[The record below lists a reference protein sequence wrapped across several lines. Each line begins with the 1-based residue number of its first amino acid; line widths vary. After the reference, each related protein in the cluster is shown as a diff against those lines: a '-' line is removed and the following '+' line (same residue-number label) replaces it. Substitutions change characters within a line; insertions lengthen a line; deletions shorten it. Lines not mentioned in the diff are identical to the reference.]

1 MVNGVVVIGMEVKE
15 LSAERQRGN
24 ALQKINGKSMK
35 KPITIITHLLL
46 LIYPKNKQTRA
57 LARSQNQR
65 TMMDKLRHAKA
76 TFMHTKCTLAYAPA
90 WEFIH
95 FRSISDGRTVV
106 RSFTHPRF
114 SNRKANVECVC
125 VCVQWKQRSTFA
137 ESAVSSQQ
145 WQRLMVIWNGA
156 QSKQQWWIY
165 PT

>member
-24 ALQKINGKSMK
+24 ALQKIDGKSMK

-90 WEFIH
+90 
-95 FRSISDGRTVV
+95 
-106 RSFTHPRF
+106 
-114 SNRKANVECVC
+114 
-125 VCVQWKQRSTFA
+125 
-137 ESAVSSQQ
+137 
-145 WQRLMVIWNGA
+145 
-156 QSKQQWWIY
+156 
-165 PT
+165 